1 MADNDVDAELADQ
14 GRVLPLPAVLPHDD
28 DMPPVG
34 GAYAKYVLGV
44 LVLVYAINFIDR
56 QILAILAE
64 DIKRDL
70 NLSDADLGF
79 LYGTAFAVF
88 YALFGIPLG
97 RLADN
102 WVRVRLLSLGLF
114 VWSGMTALSGLSTS
128 FGQLSLARVGV
139 GIGEA
144 SASPSAFSM
153 LSDWFPREKRATALA
168 IYSAGLYVG
177 GGVSLLIGAVVV
189 KAWNSAYPVVGPMGL
204 VGWQAAFLAVGL
216 PGMVL
221 AFWVSTLKEPIR
233 GRAEGLPPPPKVENI
248 GGRLWQDISSV
259 IPPLTIMHVGGL
271 QGRALGIHVL
281 ILGHCLVL
289 SGLWAYLTTSPLRL
303 LVGLG
308 VYLFLSLVQAMMLKR
323 RAMAVNIGVAIAFAM
338 LARGLIAI
346 TSDVPQWAAICLG
359 GYAVTSWAQSLK
371 QRDAPTY
378 ALIWGTPAFVLALV
392 GFGSISFVGY
402 SIGFWATPYAIRT
415 FVVPMEAAG
424 GMLPWYASTQ
434 MVALILGG
442 WGAAG
447 GFLGVVTGG
456 IVSDWVK
463 KRNPG
468 GRILVGALATLVPAP
483 FIWLMY
489 TTDSLGWFL
498 IFNIPLAVGS
508 MYVGIAA
515 ATTQDLVLPRMR
527 GAATATYFIGT
538 TLIGLGLG
546 PYFTGAVSKIS
557 GSLATGVLS
566 LLLMAPV
573 TLTCL
578 YLVYRKLPAAEATR
592 VERARAAGEV
602 I

>member
-1 MADNDVDAELADQ
+1 MTSRETISPELA
-14 GRVLPLPAVLPHDD
+14 VVPDD
-28 DMPPVG
+28 HSDMPPVG

-44 LVLVYAINFIDR
+44 LVLVYAMNFIDR

-102 WVRVRLLSLGLF
+102 WVRTRLLSAGLF
-114 VWSGMTALSGLSTS
+114 IWSTMTALSGMSQS
-128 FGQLSLARVGV
+128 FGQLSVARVGV

-177 GGVSLLIGAVVV
+177 GGISLFIGAVVV
-189 KAWNSAYPVVGPMGL
+189 KAWNTSYPVGGPLGL

-216 PGMVL
+216 PGIL
-221 AFWVSTLKEPIR
+221 LSLWVSTLKEPIR
-233 GRAEGLPPPPKVENI
+233 GRAEGLPEPAKVENV
-248 GGRLWQDISSV
+248 GRRFWDDICSV
-259 IPPLTIMHVGGL
+259 IPPLTIFHLAPYGLRVVGTNL
-271 QGRALGIHVL
+271 
-281 ILGHCLVL
+281 
-289 SGLWAYLTTSPLRL
+289 
-303 LVGLG
+303 
-308 VYLFLSLVQAMMLKR
+308 
-323 RAMAVNIGVAIAFAM
+323 AVAAAFAA
-338 LARGLIAI
+338 LAALLMKI
-346 TSDVPQWAAICLG
+346 TGDIPQWLAICLG
-359 GYAVTSWAQSLK
+359 GYAVTSWAQSLRH
-371 QRDAPTY
+371 RDPPTY
-378 ALIWGTPAFVLALV
+378 ALIWGTPTFMLALL

-415 FVVPMEAAG
+415 FVVPMAASG
-424 GMLPWYASTQ
+424 QVLPWYASTE

-447 GFLGVVTGG
+447 GFIGVIVGG
-456 IVSDWVK
+456 LISDWVK
-463 KRNPG
+463 KRNAG
-468 GRILVGALATLVPAP
+468 GRVIVASLATVVPAP
-483 FIWLMY
+483 FIWLMFH
-489 TTDSLGWFL
+489 TDSLGMFL
-498 IFNIPLAVGS
+498 LYNIPLAIGS

-527 GAATATYFIGT
+527 GAATATYFIGA

-546 PYFTGAVSKIS
+546 PYFTGAISKIT
-557 GSLATGVLS
+557 GSLATGVLA
-566 LLLMAPV
+566 LLLMAPI

-578 YLVYRKLPAAEATR
+578 VLLYRKLPAAEATR
-592 VERARAAGEV
+592 IQRARAAGEP

>member
-1 MADNDVDAELADQ
+1 MADGDTGASAATPESILART
-14 GRVLPLPAVLPHDD
+14 GDD
-28 DMPPVG
+28 RMPPVG

-56 QILAILAE
+56 QILSILAE

-70 NLSDADLGF
+70 GLDDAQIGF

-102 WVRVRLLSLGLF
+102 WIRVRLLSLGLF

-128 FGQLSLARVGV
+128 FMQLSMARIGVGV
-139 GIGEA
+139 GEA

-153 LSDWFPREKRATALA
+153 LSDWFPKERRATALA
-168 IYSAGLYVG
+168 IYSAGLYLG

-189 KAWNSAYPVVGPMGL
+189 KAWNTAYPGGGPLGL
-204 VGWQAAFLAVGL
+204 HGWQAAFLAVGI
-216 PGMVL
+216 PGMLL
-221 AFWVSTLKEPIR
+221 AAWVSTLKEPIR
-233 GRAEGLPPPPKVENI
+233 GRAEGLPEPAKVENI
-248 GGRLWQDISSV
+248 AAKLWTDVSSV
-259 IPPLTIMHVGGL
+259 IPPLTLIHLAPFGARVVGKN
-271 QGRALGIHVL
+271 L
-281 ILGHCLVL
+281 I
-289 SGLWAYLTTSPLRL
+289 A
-303 LVGLG
+303 
-308 VYLFLSLVQAMMLKR
+308 A
-323 RAMAVNIGVAIAFAM
+323 AAFAA
-338 LARGLIAI
+338 LATLLIKV
-346 TSDVPQWAAICLG
+346 TGDVPQWIAICTG

-371 QRDAPTY
+371 ERDAPTY
-378 ALIWGTPAFVLALV
+378 ALIWGTPTFILALV
-392 GFGSISFVGY
+392 GFGTISFVGY
-402 SIGFWATPYAIRT
+402 SIGFWATPYAMRT

-424 GMLPWYASTQ
+424 GPLPWYASTQ

-447 GFLGVVTGG
+447 GFIGVVLGG
-456 IVSDWVK
+456 TISDWVK
-463 KRNPG
+463 KRNPA
-468 GRILVGALATLVPAP
+468 GRILVASLATLVPAP
-483 FIWLMY
+483 FIWLMFK
-489 TTDSLGWFL
+489 TDSLGLFL
-498 IFNIPLAVGS
+498 LYNIPLAFGS

-546 PYFTGAVSKIS
+546 PYFTGAVSKVT
-557 GSLATGVLS
+557 GSLATGVLA
-566 LLLMAPV
+566 LLLMAPI

-578 YLVYRKLPAAEATR
+578 FLVYKKLPKAEASR
-592 VERARAAGEV
+592 IERARAAGEP

>member
-1 MADNDVDAELADQ
+1 MADGETGAKAATGDAASPAALALT
-14 GRVLPLPAVLPHDD
+14 GDD
-28 DMPPVG
+28 RMPPVG

-70 NLSDADLGF
+70 GLTDADLGF

-102 WVRVRLLSLGLF
+102 WIRVRLLSLGLF

-128 FGQLSLARVGV
+128 FLQLSMARVGV

-153 LSDWFPREKRATALA
+153 LSDWFPKERRATALA
-168 IYSAGLYVG
+168 VYSSGLYLG
-177 GGVSLLIGAVVV
+177 GGVSLLIGAIVV
-189 KAWNSAYPVVGPMGL
+189 KAWNGAYPTGGPLGL
-204 VGWQAAFLAVGL
+204 AGWQAAFLAVGI

-221 AFWVSTLKEPIR
+221 AAWVSTLKEPIR
-233 GRAEGLPPPPKVENI
+233 GRAEGLPEPAKVENI
-248 GGRLWQDISSV
+248 GGKLWTDVSSV
-259 IPPLTIMHVGGL
+259 IPPLTLLHLAPFGARVLGTNIAA
-271 QGRALGIHVL
+271 AL
-281 ILGHCLVL
+281 
-289 SGLWAYLTTSPLRL
+289 
-303 LVGLG
+303 
-308 VYLFLSLVQAMMLKR
+308 
-323 RAMAVNIGVAIAFAM
+323 AFAA
-338 LARGLIAI
+338 LATLLIKV
-346 TSDVPQWAAICLG
+346 TGDVPQWIAICLG

-371 QRDAPTY
+371 ERDRPTY
-378 ALIWGTPAFVLALV
+378 ALIWGTPTFILALV
-392 GFGSISFVGY
+392 GFGTISFVGY

-415 FVVPMEAAG
+415 FVVPMAEAG
-424 GMLPWYASTQ
+424 GELPWYASTE

-447 GFLGVVTGG
+447 GFLGVILGG
-456 IVSDWVK
+456 TISDWVK
-463 KRNPG
+463 RRNAG
-468 GRILVGALATLVPAP
+468 GRIIVAALAVLVPAP
-483 FIWLMY
+483 FIWMMFK
-489 TTDSLGWFL
+489 TDSLGLFL
-498 IFNIPLAVGS
+498 LYNFPLAFGS

-546 PYFTGAVSKIS
+546 PYFTGAVSKVT
-557 GSLATGVLS
+557 GSLSTGVLA

-578 YLVYRKLPAAEATR
+578 FLVYKKLPKAEASR
-592 VERARAAGEV
+592 IERARAAGEP

>member
-1 MADNDVDAELADQ
+1 MTRRETMM
-14 GRVLPLPAVLPHDD
+14 PAAAVTSTDHA

-34 GAYAKYVLGV
+34 GAYAKYVLLV

-102 WVRVRLLSLGLF
+102 WVRTRLLSAGLF
-114 VWSGMTALSGLSTS
+114 IWSTMTALSGLSQS
-128 FGQLSLARVGV
+128 FGQLSAARVGV

-153 LSDWFPREKRATALA
+153 LSDWFPKEKRATALA

-177 GGVSLLIGAVVV
+177 GGVSLLIGALVV
-189 KAWNSAYPVVGPMGL
+189 KAWNSSYPITGPLGL
-204 VGWQAAFLAVGL
+204 VGWQAAFLAVGI
-216 PGMVL
+216 PGIFL
-221 AFWVSTLKEPIR
+221 SFWVSTLKEPIR
-233 GRAEGLPPPPKVENI
+233 GRAEGLPAPAKVEHV
-248 GGRLWQDISSV
+248 GRKFWDDLCSV
-259 IPPLTIMHVGGL
+259 IPPLTLFHLAPYGARVLGTNIAVAAAFSL
-271 QGRALGIHVL
+271 LAALLMRVTGDI
-281 ILGHCLVL
+281 
-289 SGLWAYLTTSPLRL
+289 
-303 LVGLG
+303 
-308 VYLFLSLVQAMMLKR
+308 
-323 RAMAVNIGVAIAFAM
+323 
-338 LARGLIAI
+338 
-346 TSDVPQWAAICLG
+346 PQWLAICLG

-371 QRDAPTY
+371 QRDPPAY
-378 ALIWGTPAFVLALV
+378 ALIWGTPTFLLALV
-392 GFGSISFVGY
+392 GFGTISFVGY
-402 SIGFWATPYAIRT
+402 SLSFWSTPYAIRT
-415 FVVPMEAAG
+415 FVVPLTAAG
-424 GMLPWYASTQ
+424 QPLPWYASTE

-447 GFLGVVTGG
+447 GFIGVILGGA
-456 IVSDWVK
+456 ISDWLK

-468 GRILVGALATLVPAP
+468 GRIIVGSLAALLPAP
-483 FIWLMY
+483 FVWLMF
-489 TTDSLGWFL
+489 TTDNLGWFL
-498 IFNIPLAVGS
+498 IYNVPLAFGS

-538 TLIGLGLG
+538 TLVGLGLG
-546 PYFTGAVSKIS
+546 PYFTGAVSKAS
-557 GSLATGVLS
+557 GSLANGVLA

-578 YLVYRKLPAAEATR
+578 FFLYRKLPAAEASR
-592 VERARAAGEV
+592 IARARAAGEP

>member
-1 MADNDVDAELADQ
+1 MSGAHAATPGSLMATSDAIPAPATAASVD
-14 GRVLPLPAVLPHDD
+14 PKF
-28 DMPPVG
+28 PPVG

-64 DIKRDL
+64 EIKRDL
-70 NLSDADLGF
+70 SLSDADLGF

-102 WVRVRLLSLGLF
+102 WVRTRLLSIGLL
-114 VWSGMTALSGLSTS
+114 VWSGMTVMSGLSTN
-128 FGQLSLARVGV
+128 FLQLSMARVGV

-153 LSDWFPREKRATALA
+153 LSDWFPKERRATALA
-168 IYSAGLYVG
+168 IYSAGLYLG

-189 KAWNSAYPVVGPMGL
+189 KAWNATYPVAGPLGL

-216 PGMVL
+216 PGML
-221 AFWVSTLKEPIR
+221 LSLWVATLKEPIR
-233 GRAEGLPPPPKVENI
+233 GRAEGLPEPPKVQNV
-248 GGRLWQDISSV
+248 GAKLWQDVSSV
-259 IPPLTIMHVGGL
+259 IPPLTLFHLAPFGARVVG
-271 QGRALGIHVL
+271 A
-281 ILGHCLVL
+281 
-289 SGLWAYLTTSPLRL
+289 
-303 LVGLG
+303 
-308 VYLFLSLVQAMMLKR
+308 
-323 RAMAVNIGVAIAFAM
+323 NVAAAAAFALLAAL
-338 LARGLIAI
+338 LARVTG
-346 TSDVPQWAAICLG
+346 DVLQWAAICTG
-359 GYAVTSWAQSLK
+359 AYAVTSWTQSLK
-371 QRDAPTY
+371 QRDPPTY
-378 ALIWGTPAFVLALV
+378 ALIWGTPTFILALI

-415 FVVPMEAAG
+415 FVVPMAAAG
-424 GMLPWYASTQ
+424 GPLPWYAHTE

-447 GFLGVVTGG
+447 GFLGVVAGG
-456 IVSDWVK
+456 FISDWVK
-463 KRNPG
+463 RRNPG
-468 GRILVGALATLVPAP
+468 GRIIVGALATIVPAP
-483 FIWLMY
+483 FIWLMFN
-489 TTDSLGWFL
+489 TDDLGWFL
-498 IFNIPLAVGS
+498 VYNIPLAFGS

-538 TLIGLGLG
+538 TLLGLGLG
-546 PYFTGAVSKIS
+546 PYFTGAVSKVS
-557 GSLATGVLS
+557 GSLATGVLA

-578 YLVYRKLPAAEATR
+578 FLVYRKLPAAEATR
-592 VERARAAGEV
+592 VDRARAAGE
-602 I
+602 II